1 MADYVYRAAY
11 EFEWEEIMD
20 LAWRT
25 FEEFEAPE
33 YPEEGINNF
42 REFVTDE
49 TLYKM
54 FVNGAYQVFVALDG
68 EKLIGMISL
77 RDVRHISLLFVDKD
91 YHRKGVGR
99 GLVNHLR
106 EYMYY
111 EMGQTF
117 VTVNAAPYAEGF
129 YHKLGFKDTG
139 RRTLLDG
146 IIFTPMQLVL

>member
-106 EYMYY
+106 EYMYC